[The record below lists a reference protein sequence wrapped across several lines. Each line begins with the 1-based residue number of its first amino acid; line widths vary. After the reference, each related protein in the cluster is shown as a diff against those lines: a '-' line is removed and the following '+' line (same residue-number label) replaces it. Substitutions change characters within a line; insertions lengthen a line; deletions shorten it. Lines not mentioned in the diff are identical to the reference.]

1 MRFEDLVT
9 IEEAREV
16 MGVTRTRIYQLV
28 YEGKLKPAVEL
39 PRKKFF
45 MRKDLERLRDEIVPR
60 RKRSG

>member
-45 MRKDLERLRDEIVPR
+45 MRKDLEMLRDEIVPR